1 MNGNIM
7 LLPPLNFS
15 RTWYRTL
22 LPALLCLI
30 LFVPQ
35 VVRAA
40 PPTESG
46 DAPLV
51 DEQAALAIDRLEQVS
66 GVPLFQ
72 STRIYDRHGDVLYE
86 LADRG
91 RRDVIPLKY
100 VPDALIQATIATE
113 DKNFYLH
120 TGVDWSAVARAA
132 WQNWQADGIV
142 SGASTITQQLVRSL
156 LMEEQDRYDL
166 SLERKYREAIFALQ
180 IEENFNKD
188 EILEMYLNSIF
199 YGHRSYGIVA
209 AADTYLNKELSEL
222 SLAEAAFLAG
232 IPQSPIYYDPFVN
245 PEAARRRQLVVLD
258 LMERAG
264 FISGAEKAEAVAEP
278 IRLVS
283 PEYPEAQA
291 PHFVDFINEQLLER
305 YGTEGMRRG
314 LHVHTTIDLRY
325 QELAEEIA
333 RAQIEKVGSKYNAS
347 NASVVIINPDTGE
360 ILAMV
365 GSIDYYDAA
374 ISGQVNMAVQLR
386 QPGSSIKPVV
396 YATAFDQGLSPATVR
411 WDTPVRYH
419 DGRGGFYV
427 PHNITG
433 RYYGAV
439 RLRDALVNSL
449 NVPAIKLLHE
459 VGVDE
464 TLKTAEAL
472 GIQSWDG
479 PVEEYGLSLAVG
491 GYEVTLLELTNAFA
505 AFSND
510 GVYQPGH
517 GISEIKDG
525 AGRVLYK
532 ATEQLQ
538 SRQAISPGAA
548 AQIADVLSD
557 SRSRQMIFG
566 RSSALNTSQ
575 IAAAKTGTTDGW
587 RDNLTLGFTSYLTV
601 GVWVGNS
608 DGTQMRDALGSST
621 AAPIWHDILEAIWAD
636 PELHDS
642 LGYEN
647 QPLPQGFE
655 VPEGVYKTPACD
667 VRSGQFNRN
676 CPKTYWEVVVD
687 QAQIDGYTT
696 DGGGAEGGGTQQGYC
711 LPIIESDAPS
721 SVQRQAAFVPVPP
734 DQSDRASARNWAANH
749 NMKLT
754 TFAECNAEP
763 VSRKV
768 ASNPTYP
775 EPKQL
780 VELPKEEPPVD
791 AVAAA
796 LHELEAS
803 IYSFGDE
810 VVVLK
815 SAGTIKM
822 YAEPGAK
829 GGSRGTASS
838 GETLVVRKGPQM
850 LKNKPWFEV
859 RNLEQGV
866 LGWVNGLFLRPKDL
880 AVTEGSDPD
889 GLLIGGSAR
898 LIPDLTGLYVRSRP
912 SAKGAVI
919 GVVRPRD
926 TVVLQQGPQKEKR
939 AMWYEVVVEPRGIIG
954 WVDGRYLVPKHY

>member
-1 MNGNIM
+1 MTNHFT
-7 LLPPLNFS
+7 FS
-15 RTWYRTL
+15 ALKPGKTWYHSL
-22 LPALLCLI
+22 FLALMCLV
-30 LFVPQ
+30 LFAPQ
-35 VVRAA
+35 GVRAA
-40 PPTESG
+40 PIFDSEIDPV
-46 DAPLV
+46 V
-51 DEQAALAIDRLEQVS
+51 DVQTAQAIDRLGQVT
-66 GVPLFQ
+66 GMPLFQ
-72 STRIYDRHGDVLYE
+72 STRIYDRHGNVLYE
-86 LADRG
+86 LSDRG
-91 RRDVIPLKY
+91 RRDVITLER
-100 VPDALIQATIATE
+100 VPDVLIQATIATE

-132 WQNWQADGIV
+132 WQNWQADEIV

-166 SLERKYREAIFALQ
+166 SLGRKYREAIFALQ
-180 IEENFNKD
+180 VEDNFSKD

-245 PEAARRRQLVVLD
+245 PDAARRRQLVVLD
-258 LMERAG
+258 LMERTG
-264 FISGAEKAEAVAEP
+264 FINAAEKAEAIAEP

-291 PHFVDFINEQLLER
+291 PHFVDFVKEQLLER

-314 LHVHTTIDLRY
+314 LQVHTTIDLRY
-325 QELAEEIA
+325 QKLAEEIA
-333 RAQIEKVGSKYNAS
+333 RAQIDAVGSKYNAS
-347 NASVVIINPDTGE
+347 NASVVIIHPETGE

-365 GSIDYYDAA
+365 GSVDYYDEA

-396 YATAFDQGLSPATVR
+396 YVTAFDHGMSPATVI
-411 WDTPVRYH
+411 WDTPVRYY
-419 DGRGGFYV
+419 DGHGGFYV

-433 RYYGAV
+433 RSYGAV

-472 GIQSWDG
+472 GIRSWNQ
-479 PVEEYGLSLAVG
+479 PLEEYGLSLAVG

-510 GVYQPGH
+510 GVFQPGH
-517 GISEIKDG
+517 GISTITDG
-525 AGRVLYK
+525 AGRVLYQ
-532 ATEQLQ
+532 ASEQLQ
-538 SRQAISPGAA
+538 PRQAVSPGAA
-548 AQIADVLSD
+548 YQIADVLSD
-557 SRSRQMIFG
+557 SRSRQMVFG
-566 RSSALNTSQ
+566 RNSALNTSQ
-575 IAAAKTGTTDGW
+575 PAAAKTGTTDGW
-587 RDNLTLGFTSYLTV
+587 RDNLTVGFTSYLTV

-608 DGTQMRDALGSST
+608 DGTRMRDALGSST
-621 AAPIWHDILEAIWAD
+621 AAPIWHDIMETIWAD
-636 PELHDS
+636 PELYDS
-642 LGYEN
+642 LGYED
-647 QPLPQGFE
+647 QVLPLGFE
-655 VPEGVYKTPACD
+655 APDGVYTTPTCD

-676 CPKTYWEVVVD
+676 CPNTYAEVLVD
-687 QAQIDGYTT
+687 KDLDSEFNQAAQEEDS
-696 DGGGAEGGGTQQGYC
+696 GGVLRGYC
-711 LPIIESDAPS
+711 LPILESDAPA
-721 SVQRQAAFVPVPP
+721 SVQRQAAFVSLPSNP
-734 DQSDRASARNWAANH
+734 SDRSSAQNWAANH
-749 NMKLT
+749 NLKLT
-754 TFAECNAEP
+754 TLAECDAEA

-768 ASNPTYP
+768 ASRPLYP

-780 VELPKEEPPVD
+780 IKLPEVAPTEDVVDVALEEMEG
-791 AVAAA
+791 A
-796 LHELEAS
+796 
-803 IYSFGDE
+803 IYAFGDE

-815 SAGTIKM
+815 SAGIIKL
-822 YAEPGAK
+822 YAEPGAN
-829 GGSRGTASS
+829 GGAMGTASP
-838 GETLVVRKGPQM
+838 GEILVVRKGPQM
-850 LKNKPWFEV
+850 VKNKPWFEV

-866 LGWVNGLFLRPKDL
+866 LGWVNGLFLRPADL

-898 LIPDLTGLYVRSRP
+898 LIPDLTGLYVRSKP
-912 SAKGAVI
+912 NAKAAVI

-926 TVVLQQGPQKEKR
+926 TIVLHQGPLKENR
-939 AMWYEVVVEPRGIIG
+939 AMWYEVVVEPRGIVG

>member
-1 MNGNIM
+1 MVPPMNSHLT
-7 LLPPLNFS
+7 LLALKLGK
-15 RTWYRTL
+15 TWYRAMFIMCLTL
-22 LPALLCLI
+22 LL
-30 LFVPQ
+30 PQ
-35 VVRAA
+35 IVRAA
-40 PPTESG
+40 PPFDTGE
-46 DAPLV
+46 DPVV
-51 DEQAALAIDRLEQVS
+51 DEQIALAIDRLGQVS
-66 GVPLFQ
+66 GMPLFQ
-72 STRIYDRHGDVLYE
+72 STRIYDRHGNVLYE
-86 LADRG
+86 VADRG
-91 RRDVIPLKY
+91 RRDVISLKH
-100 VPDALIQATIATE
+100 VPDVLIQATIATE

-156 LMEEQDRYDL
+156 LMEEEDRYDL

-180 IEENFNKD
+180 IEDNFSKD
-188 EILEMYLNSIF
+188 EILEMYLNTIF

-245 PEAARRRQLVVLD
+245 PDAARRRQLIVLD
-258 LMERAG
+258 LMHRAG
-264 FISGAEKAEAVAEP
+264 FINDVEKAEAFAEP

-283 PEYPEAQA
+283 PEYPGAQA
-291 PHFVDFINEQLLER
+291 PHFVDLVKVQLLER

-314 LHVHTTIDLRY
+314 LQVHTTIDLRY
-325 QELAEEIA
+325 QELAEKIA
-333 RAQIEKVGSKYNAS
+333 RAQIDKVGSKYNAS
-347 NASVVIINPDTGE
+347 NASVVIIHPDTGE

-365 GSIDYYDAA
+365 GSVDYYDEA

-396 YATAFDQGLSPATVR
+396 YVTAFDQGMSPASLI
-411 WDTPVRYH
+411 WDTPVRYQ

-427 PHNITG
+427 PHNISG

-505 AFSND
+505 ALSNN
-510 GVYQPGH
+510 GVYQSGH
-517 GISEIKDG
+517 GIAEIQDG
-525 AGRVLYK
+525 AGRILYQ
-532 ATEQLQ
+532 ASEQLQ
-538 SRQAISPGAA
+538 PRQAVSPGAA
-548 AQIADVLSD
+548 HQIADVLSD
-557 SRSRQMIFG
+557 SRSRQMVFG
-566 RSSALNTSQ
+566 RNSALNTSQ
-575 IAAAKTGTTDGW
+575 TTAAKTGTTDGW
-587 RDNLTLGFTSYLTV
+587 RDNLTVGFTSYLTV

-608 DGTQMRDALGSST
+608 DGTRMRDALGSST
-621 AAPIWHDILEAIWAD
+621 AAPIWHDIVEAIWAD
-636 PELHDS
+636 PELYDS
-642 LGYEN
+642 LGYEG
-647 QPLPQGFE
+647 QALPQGFE
-655 VPEGVYKTPACD
+655 APEGVYRTPACD
-667 VRSGQFNRN
+667 VRSGKFNRN
-676 CPKTYWEVVVD
+676 CPKAYEEVLVD
-687 QAQIDGYTT
+687 KEQIEVYPVTAQDEDSDGV
-696 DGGGAEGGGTQQGYC
+696 QRGYC
-711 LPIIESDAPS
+711 LPILESDAPT
-721 SVQRQAAFVPVPP
+721 SVQRQAAFVPLPSNK
-734 DQSDRASARNWAANH
+734 SDRSSAQNWAANH
-749 NMKLT
+749 NLKLT

-763 VSRKV
+763 VSRNA
-768 ASNPTYP
+768 ASRPVYP

-780 VELPKEEPPVD
+780 VELLKEAPPAD
-791 AVAAA
+791 AVLQDVEDA
-796 LHELEAS
+796 
-803 IYSFGDE
+803 IYSFGAE

-829 GGSRGTASS
+829 GGSRGTASP

-850 LKNKPWFEV
+850 VKNKPWFEV

-889 GLLIGGSAR
+889 GLLIGGNAR
-898 LIPDLTGLYVRSRP
+898 LIPDLTGLYVRSKP
-912 SAKGAVI
+912 SAGAAVI

-926 TVVLQQGPQKEKR
+926 TVVLQQGPQKVKR
-939 AMWYEVVVEPRGIIG
+939 AMWYEVVVEPRGIVG